1 VRVVSEGISIFE
13 LLDRLEELMESAAKI
28 PFSSKVILDQDEVLD
43 ILDRLRAEL
52 PEEYQKAQEVLAKRE
67 AVLLDARRQAADIL
81 GDARNQVAR
90 MVDESEISRIARQ
103 EREAILSEADETAA
117 DIVNSANKYAQSV
130 LASLET
136 SLRRVLDAVVK
147 GQSELNESIRQAA
160 SSGEDDDADESEVDD

>member
-1 VRVVSEGISIFE
+1 MSEGISIFE

>member
-1 VRVVSEGISIFE
+1 MSEGISIFE
-13 LLDRLEELMESAAKI
+13 LLDRLEELIESAAKI

-160 SSGEDDDADESEVDD
+160 SSDEDDDADESEVDD

>member
-1 VRVVSEGISIFE
+1 MSEGIGIFE
-13 LLDRLEELMESAAKI
+13 LLNRLEELLDSAAKI
-28 PFSSKVILDQDEVLD
+28 PFSAKVILDQDEVLD

-81 GDARNQVAR
+81 GDARNQVSR

-103 EREAILSEADETAA
+103 EREAILTEADETAS
-117 DIVNSANKYAQSV
+117 DIIGSANQYAKSV

-136 SLRRVLDAVVK
+136 SLRRVLDTVVR
-147 GQSELNESIRQAA
+147 GQAELDESIREAA
-160 SSGEDDDADESEVDD
+160 PAGDDDDGDQSGMED